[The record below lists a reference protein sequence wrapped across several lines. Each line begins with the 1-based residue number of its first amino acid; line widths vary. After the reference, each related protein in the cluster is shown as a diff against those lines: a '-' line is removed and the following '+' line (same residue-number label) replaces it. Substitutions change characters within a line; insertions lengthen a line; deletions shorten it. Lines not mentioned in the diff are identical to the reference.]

1 VNAAERLDLDR
12 VVILLAELGRL
23 TQRETEVRR
32 EIAQML
38 ELPRSPAAD
47 AELGKLLQQFSRSQ
61 TPTPEETQR

>member
-1 VNAAERLDLDR
+1 MNVAERLDCDR
-12 VVILLAELGRL
+12 IVVLFAELGRL

-47 AELGKLLQQFSRSQ
+47 SELGKLLRRLAESQ
-61 TPTPEETQR
+61 R